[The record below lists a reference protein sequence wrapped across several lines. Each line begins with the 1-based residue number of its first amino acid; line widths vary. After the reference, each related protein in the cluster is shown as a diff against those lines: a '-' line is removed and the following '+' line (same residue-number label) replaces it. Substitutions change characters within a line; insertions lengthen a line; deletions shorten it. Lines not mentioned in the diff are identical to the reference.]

1 MRTPVQPDRQEG
13 RGAGHGRGAHPAPRT
28 SPRAKAAYLVVG
40 AAVLAAG
47 APGLVGALR
56 GVSGADPEERA
67 QAASALQVHGV
78 LLALCAVLA
87 VGVVVY
93 AARGVRAPD
102 GAGTG
107 TGEAAAEQ
115 AAELAAARAELAAAK
130 ENHVVERD
138 SLLRERAALTERIG
152 GLQASVQGTF
162 VGLSR
167 RTLGL
172 VERQLSFIDEL
183 EAHEQEPG
191 TLDTLFRLDHLAAC
205 MRRHSENLLVLAG
218 ADHRGTRRAN
228 VPLIDVLRAAVGEI
242 ESYQRVV
249 LSPDLPQVHV
259 TGFASGDASHLL
271 AELLENATSCS
282 RPESEVLLTGRLL
295 GTGDLLLVVRDEGIG
310 ISPAGR
316 VDDLNVRLADTDP
329 GPAPREALGL
339 GLYVVARLA
348 ARHGVGVELR
358 PRDRGVDAEVRLP
371 GRLLV
376 GGAADGAVDGG
387 GAAGFAGVGAVGGGA
402 AGSVGG
408 AAGAVGV
415 TGGVGAGGGD
425 AAAAGGAGHAVPVRA
440 AGGAE
445 RESTAAAYGT
455 RPVPGSGTDAGAAG
469 VRDGSAAPVRPAGG
483 AAPVRVGAQ
492 RSGPPPEGGVRP
504 ATPPFA
510 SARPAVAP
518 RTGGWVRAE
527 AGMLP
532 RRQPGS
538 TVSGGAVAPLRHGT
552 ATGTPV
558 PAGAGATAGAA
569 VHGAVPS
576 HAVPGQPAPAHASSG
591 HPAPGHPA
599 PGHPAPVAA
608 AAAAGHPPAEHTAT
622 AQAAPGHPAFEHP
635 APGHPAPGHPAV
647 LHPGNAVTGNP
658 ATGPAALSPVP
669 AGRVAAP
676 GPAAGAPAARAAA
689 PQRGAESAGGWPAAP
704 VRAVVAVPAQ
714 AERRG
719 VDARE
724 VRRLLGG
731 LQQGSRDGRRAA
743 AAEAGTWDAK
753 EQGAST

>member
-13 RGAGHGRGAHPAPRT
+13 RGAGHRRGAHPAPRT

-56 GVSGADPEERA
+56 GVSGADPEERP
-67 QAASALQVHGV
+67 QAASALHVHGA

-93 AARGVRAPD
+93 AARGTHAAD
-102 GAGTG
+102 GAD
-107 TGEAAAEQ
+107 TGEDAAEK
-115 AAELAAARAELAAAK
+115 AAELAAVRAELAAAR

-138 SLLRERAALTERIG
+138 SLLRERAALAERIG

-183 EAHEQEPG
+183 EAHEQEPS
-191 TLDTLFRLDHLAAC
+191 TLETLFRLDHLAAC

-282 RPESEVLLTGRLL
+282 PPESEVLLTGRML

-310 ISPAGR
+310 ISPAAR
-316 VDDLNVRLADTDP
+316 VDDLNARLADTDP

-348 ARHGVGVELR
+348 ARHGVAVELR
-358 PRDRGVDAEVRLP
+358 LRDRGVDAEVRLP

-376 GGAADGAVDGG
+376 GGAVDGTDDDAGFAGASGAVGGGDAAGLAGAGAAGGGAGPGG
-387 GAAGFAGVGAVGGGA
+387 GAAGLAGVGAAGGGGAGSAGGA
-402 AGSVGG
+402 AGTVGG
-408 AAGAVGV
+408 A
-415 TGGVGAGGGD
+415 GGVGAGGVTGGG
-425 AAAAGGAGHAVPVRA
+425 AAAGGAGRAVPVPA
-440 AGGAE
+440 ARGA
-445 RESTAAAYGT
+445 
-455 RPVPGSGTDAGAAG
+455 RPEPGPRTDAESRG
-469 VRDGSAAPVRPAGG
+469 VRDGG
-483 AAPVRVGAQ
+483 AAPVRVGPQ
-492 RSGPPPEGGVRP
+492 RSGPPPGGGVRP
-504 ATPPFA
+504 VPPPFA
-510 SARPAVAP
+510 PARPAAAP

-532 RRQPGS
+532 RRRPGS
-538 TVSGGAVAPLRHGT
+538 TVSGGAVAPPRHGT

-558 PAGAGATAGAA
+558 PAGAGSAAGAA
-569 VHGAVPS
+569 VPGEAPARAVP
-576 HAVPGQPAPAHASSG
+576 AQPAPAHEA
-591 HPAPGHPA
+591 PAHA
-599 PGHPAPVAA
+599 
-608 AAAAGHPPAEHTAT
+608 
-622 AQAAPGHPAFEHP
+622 AFE
-635 APGHPAPGHPAV
+635 HPAPGHPAV
-647 LHPGNAVTGNP
+647 LHPAPGHPATGHP

-669 AGRVAAP
+669 AGRAAVP
-676 GPAAGAPAARAAA
+676 GPAAGAPPARAVA
-689 PQRGAESAGGWPAAP
+689 PQRGTESPGGWPAAP

-743 AAEAGTWDAK
+743 AAEAATWDAK

>member
-1 MRTPVQPDRQEG
+1 MRTPVQPDRPEG
-13 RGAGHGRGAHPAPRT
+13 RGARRRRGARPAPRT

-47 APGLVGALR
+47 APALVGALR
-56 GVSGADPEERA
+56 AVRATDPETRA
-67 QAASALQVHGV
+67 RAASALQQHGA
-78 LLALCAVLA
+78 LLVLCAVLA

-93 AARGVRAPD
+93 ATRGVHGDDAADAADGRARD
-102 GAGTG
+102 GRAQ
-107 TGEAAAEQ
+107 AA
-115 AAELAAARAELAAAK
+115 AAELAAVRAELAAAK
-130 ENHVVERD
+130 ESHVVERD
-138 SLLRERAALTERIG
+138 SLLRERAALAERIG

-191 TLDTLFRLDHLAAC
+191 TLETLFRLDHLASC

-249 LSPDLPQVHV
+249 VSPDVPQVHV

-282 RPESEVLLTGRLL
+282 PPASEVQLTGRLL

-310 ISPAGR
+310 ISPPGR
-316 VDDLNVRLADTDP
+316 VDDLNARLADADP

-358 PRDRGVDAEVRLP
+358 HRDRGLDAEVRLP
-371 GRLLV
+371 ARLLV
-376 GGAADGAVDGG
+376 GGTGD
-387 GAAGFAGVGAVGGGA
+387 GAAGGDGAGVTAGAGA
-402 AGSVGG
+402 AAGGVVAGAGAGASVG
-408 AAGAVGV
+408 V
-415 TGGVGAGGGD
+415 GVGAGAAAAARGGLG
-425 AAAAGGAGHAVPVRA
+425 AAGGAD
-440 AGGAE
+440 GG
-445 RESTAAAYGT
+445 RRIAAAEHGT
-455 RPVPGSGTDAGAAG
+455 QPGPGTDTGATD
-469 VRDGSAAPVRPAGG
+469 VRDLG
-483 AAPVRVGAQ
+483 AAPVRLGPQ
-492 RSGPPPEGGVRP
+492 RSAPPSDGGGVRLSP
-504 ATPPFA
+504 PPFA

-532 RRQPGS
+532 RRRPGATVAGGVVGDPVS
-538 TVSGGAVAPLRHGT
+538 TAGGGV
-552 ATGTPV
+552 
-558 PAGAGATAGAA
+558 TAGAA
-569 VHGAVPS
+569 VHGA
-576 HAVPGQPAPAHASSG
+576 APGPAGHPAPAHVAAAHLVAGQAVSG
-591 HPAPGHPA
+591 HPASGHSPVHVAAEHAVAEQAVGHP
-599 PGHPAPVAA
+599 
-608 AAAAGHPPAEHTAT
+608 AAGHP
-622 AQAAPGHPAFEHP
+622 AAGHP
-635 APGHPAPGHPAV
+635 G
-647 LHPGNAVTGNP
+647 
-658 ATGPAALSPVP
+658 TGPAALSPVP
-669 AGRVAAP
+669 AARAAGGGAP
-676 GPAAGAPAARAAA
+676 AGAPSARTLA
-689 PQRGAESAGGWPAAP
+689 PQRGAGAGWSVPHAGATPAAG
-704 VRAVVAVPAQ
+704 VRSVVAVPAQ

-743 AAEAGTWDAK
+743 AAEAATWDAK

>member
-13 RGAGHGRGAHPAPRT
+13 GDRRRPQRRSRRGDAPAAQTSAQPTTPPTAPRPSPRP
-28 SPRAKAAYLVVG
+28 SPRARAAYLVVG

-56 GVSGADPEERA
+56 TVRAADPARRA
-67 QAASALQVHGV
+67 QAMSTLQLHGA
-78 LLALCAVLA
+78 LLALCVLLA

-93 AARGVRAPD
+93 AARGGRGAD
-102 GAGTG
+102 TADGSGTEAGGAGS
-107 TGEAAAEQ
+107 ARAARAAE
-115 AAELAAARAELAAAK
+115 AELAAVRAELAEAK
-130 ENHVVERD
+130 EHHVVERD
-138 SLLRERAALTERIG
+138 SLLRERAALAERIG

-191 TLDTLFRLDHLAAC
+191 TLETLFRLDHLAAC

-249 LSPDLPQVHV
+249 LSPDVPQMQV

-282 RPESEVLLTGRLL
+282 PPESEVLLTGRLL

-316 VDDLNVRLADTDP
+316 VDDLNARLADVDP

-358 PRDRGVDAEVRLP
+358 QRDRGLDAEVRLP
-371 GRLLV
+371 ARLLV
-376 GGAADGAVDGG
+376 DPAGG
-387 GAAGFAGVGAVGGGA
+387 GAVGGGA
-402 AGSVGG
+402 VDFAGG
-408 AAGAVGV
+408 APAA
-415 TGGVGAGGGD
+415 AFGGD
-425 AAAAGGAGHAVPVRA
+425 AGHAVALPG
-440 AGGAE
+440 AGGTDDGGRGSVVAE
-445 RESTAAAYGT
+445 
-455 RPVPGSGTDAGAAG
+455 PGAGLGARAGGLG
-469 VRDGSAAPVRPAGG
+469 VRDGG
-483 AAPVRVGAQ
+483 AAAVRVGPQ
-492 RSGPPPEGGVRP
+492 RSAPPPDGGVLESP
-504 ATPPFA
+504 PPFA
-510 SARPAVAP
+510 SARPAATP

-532 RRQPGS
+532 RRRPGG
-538 TVSGGAVAPLRHGT
+538 TVPGGA
-552 ATGTPV
+552 ATGA
-558 PAGAGATAGAA
+558 PAAHGVAAHGAASDREAA
-569 VHGAVPS
+569 VHA
-576 HAVPGQPAPAHASSG
+576 AFG
-591 HPAPGHPA
+591 HPAPGLAVAGHPAPGRPGHHEPGFDHPVPGHPA
-599 PGHPAPVAA
+599 PGHPALAP
-608 AAAAGHPPAEHTAT
+608 AG
-622 AQAAPGHPAFEHP
+622 AAP
-635 APGHPAPGHPAV
+635 
-647 LHPGNAVTGNP
+647 
-658 ATGPAALSPVP
+658 
-669 AGRVAAP
+669 
-676 GPAAGAPAARAAA
+676 ARALAA
-689 PQRGAESAGGWPAAP
+689 QRGAESSGGWPVVAAAP
-704 VRAVVAVPAQ
+704 AAGTRTRAPVAAVPAQ
-714 AERRG
+714 PERQA

-731 LQQGSRDGRRAA
+731 LQQGCRDGRRAA
-743 AAEAGTWDAK
+743 AAEAATWEAK

>member
-13 RGAGHGRGAHPAPRT
+13 RGSGRRHGARPAPRT

-47 APGLVGALR
+47 VPGLVGALR
-56 GVSGADPEERA
+56 AVRGPDPEGRA
-67 QAASALQVHGV
+67 QAASALQVHGA

-93 AARGVRAPD
+93 AARGVRASD
-102 GAGTG
+102 GADTADRGART
-107 TGEAAAEQ
+107 
-115 AAELAAARAELAAAK
+115 AAELAAVRAELAVAK
-130 ENHVVERD
+130 ENHVAERD
-138 SLLRERAALTERIG
+138 SLLRERAALAERIG

-191 TLDTLFRLDHLAAC
+191 TLETLFRLDHLAAC

-228 VPLIDVLRAAVGEI
+228 VPLIDVLRAAVGEV

-249 LSPDLPQVHV
+249 LSPEVPQVHV

-282 RPESEVLLTGRLL
+282 PPESEVLLTGRLL

-316 VDDLNVRLADTDP
+316 VDDLNARLADADP

-358 PRDRGVDAEVRLP
+358 PRDRGLDAEVRLP
-371 GRLLV
+371 ARLLV
-376 GGAADGAVDGG
+376 GGAAVGAVDGG
-387 GAAGFAGVGAVGGGA
+387 GAAGIAGVGTAGGGGTALAGGA
-402 AGSVGG
+402 AAAVV
-408 AAGAVGV
+408 AAGGV
-415 TGGVGAGGGD
+415 
-425 AAAAGGAGHAVPVRA
+425 AAAAGGAGHPVSAAVGA
-440 AGGAE
+440 DGGG
-445 RESTAAAYGT
+445 RGSAAAARG
-455 RPVPGSGTDAGAAG
+455 PEPGPATGAGVLG
-469 VRDGSAAPVRPAGG
+469 VRDGG
-483 AAPVRVGAQ
+483 AAPVRLGPQ
-492 RSGPPPEGGVRP
+492 RSAPPPGGVGP
-504 ATPPFA
+504 SPPPFA

-532 RRQPGS
+532 RRRPGG
-538 TVSGGAVAPLRHGT
+538 TVSGGAVAAAPHGT
-552 ATGTPV
+552 AAGAPL
-558 PAGAGATAGAA
+558 PAGGGTTAGAA
-569 VHGAVPS
+569 VHGAVP
-576 HAVPGQPAPAHASSG
+576 GQPAPGCAATAGQAASAH
-591 HPAPGHPA
+591 
-599 PGHPAPVAA
+599 VAA
-608 AAAAGHPPAEHTAT
+608 DHAP
-622 AQAAPGHPAFEHP
+622 PGHPAFEHP
-635 APGHPAPGHPAV
+635 ASGHPAGGGVAPGHPAT
-647 LHPGNAVTGNP
+647 LHPAPGRP
-658 ATGPAALSPVP
+658 ATGSAALSPVP
-669 AGRVAAP
+669 AGRAAV
-676 GPAAGAPAARAAA
+676 GSPAPGAPAARAVA
-689 PQRGAESAGGWPAAP
+689 PQRGAESTGGWSAAP
-704 VRAVVAVPAQ
+704 VRAVVTVPAQ

-743 AAEAGTWDAK
+743 AAEAATWDAK

>member
-1 MRTPVQPDRQEG
+1 MRTPVQPDRPEG
-13 RGAGHGRGAHPAPRT
+13 RGARRRRGARPAPRT

-47 APGLVGALR
+47 APALVGALR
-56 GVSGADPEERA
+56 AVRATDPETRTR
-67 QAASALQVHGV
+67 AASALQQHGA
-78 LLALCAVLA
+78 LLVLCAVLA

-93 AARGVRAPD
+93 ATRGVRGDDAADAAD
-102 GAGTG
+102 GCARDGG
-107 TGEAAAEQ
+107 AQAA
-115 AAELAAARAELAAAK
+115 AAELAAVRAELAAAK
-130 ENHVVERD
+130 ESHVVERD
-138 SLLRERAALTERIG
+138 SLLRERAALAERIG

-191 TLDTLFRLDHLAAC
+191 TLETLFRLDHLASC

-249 LSPDLPQVHV
+249 VSPDVPQVDV

-282 RPESEVLLTGRLL
+282 PPESEVQLTGRLL

-310 ISPAGR
+310 ISPPGR
-316 VDDLNVRLADTDP
+316 VDDLNARLADADP

-358 PRDRGVDAEVRLP
+358 HRDRGLDAEVRLP
-371 GRLLV
+371 ARLLV
-376 GGAADGAVDGG
+376 GGTGD
-387 GAAGFAGVGAVGGGA
+387 GAAGGEGAGWTAGAGA
-402 AGSVGG
+402 AAGGVVAGAGAGAGASVG
-408 AAGAVGV
+408 V
-415 TGGVGAGGGD
+415 GVGAGAAARGGLG
-425 AAAAGGAGHAVPVRA
+425 AAGGAD
-440 AGGAE
+440 GG
-445 RESTAAAYGT
+445 RRIAAAEHGT
-455 RPVPGSGTDAGAAG
+455 QPGPGTDTGAPD
-469 VRDGSAAPVRPAGG
+469 VRDGG
-483 AAPVRVGAQ
+483 AAPVRLGPQ
-492 RSGPPPEGGVRP
+492 RSAPPSDRGGVRLSP
-504 ATPPFA
+504 PPFA

-532 RRQPGS
+532 RRRPGA
-538 TVSGGAVAPLRHGT
+538 TVAGGAVGDPAST
-552 ATGTPV
+552 AGGGVTV
-558 PAGAGATAGAA
+558 GAA
-569 VHGAVPS
+569 VHGA
-576 HAVPGQPAPAHASSG
+576 
-591 HPAPGHPA
+591 APGR
-599 PGHPAPVAA
+599 
-608 AAAAGHPPAEHTAT
+608 AAAGHPVPAHVAVEHTVAG
-622 AQAAPGHPAFEHP
+622 QAVSGHPAS
-635 APGHPAPGHPAV
+635 GHPAAGRPAAGHP
-647 LHPGNAVTGNP
+647 G
-658 ATGPAALSPVP
+658 TGPAALSPVP
-669 AGRVAAP
+669 AARAAGGGAP
-676 GPAAGAPAARAAA
+676 AGAPAARTLA
-689 PQRGAESAGGWPAAP
+689 PQRGAGAGWSVPHAGATPAAG
-704 VRAVVAVPAQ
+704 VRSVVAVPAQ

-743 AAEAGTWDAK
+743 AAEAATWDAK